1 MRKAEIFLHEAK
13 AGTLSEVIKNQK
25 YIFEY
30 DNLYSGPAVSVTMSV
45 DQKKYEFDQFPPFFE
60 GLLPEGA
67 NLEMLLRTRKI
78 DHNNLFDILLAVGN
92 DTVGAVTVKEAAHE
106 SMSNQL

>member
-13 AGTLSEVIKNQK
+13 AGELSEVEKNKK

-30 DNLYSGPAVSVTMSV
+30 DDLYSGPAVSVTMPV
-45 DQKKYEFDQFPPFFE
+45 NQKRYEFNQFPPFFE
-60 GLLPEGA
+60 GLLPEGV

-78 DHNNLFDILLAVGN
+78 DQNNLFDILMAVGN
-92 DTVGAVTVKEAAHE
+92 DTVGAVTVRPVDYE
-106 SMSNQL
+106 